1 MNRVSVTSLM
11 KSGNVTSKIICWSLL
26 ALFGDAMPSAARY
39 PRQKQLA
46 LLQPLVVKWRYQSD
60 QTSNLTPAA
69 DKTTV
74 FLPLA
79 AGTLLALNAA
89 DGKLIWRAEAGGE
102 VSAPPTTD
110 DRSVYAATRYSEPEQ
125 RLVHGTLRSLSKTTG
140 VTLWMRTLP
149 GPLGGSLIAGENALF
164 AGSSDGRVYAFDKH
178 TGLTLWINQYSEGFS
193 SQPSLSG
200 QLVYLS
206 SDGGNLLALDQATG
220 RPVWQYRTHGA
231 IQGPIVVANG
241 VV

>member
-46 LLQPLVVKWRYQSD
+46 LSQPLVVKWRYQSD

-79 AGTLLALNAA
+79 GGTLVSLNAT

-102 VSAPPTTD
+102 FSAAPTTD
-110 DRSVYAATRYSEPEQ
+110 ERSVYAATRYSEAAQ
-125 RLVHGTLRSLSKTTG
+125 GQFQGQVHGTLRALSKTTG
-140 VTLWMRTLP
+140 VTLWMRTVP
-149 GPLGGSLIAGENALF
+149 GPLGGTLVVGENAVF
-164 AGSSDGRVYAFDKH
+164 A
-178 TGLTLWINQYSEGFS
+178 
-193 SQPSLSG
+193 
-200 QLVYLS
+200 
-206 SDGGNLLALDQATG
+206 
-220 RPVWQYRTHGA
+220 
-231 IQGPIVVANG
+231 
-241 VV
+241 

>member
-1 MNRVSVTSLM
+1 M
-11 KSGNVTSKIICWSLL
+11 KPGKVISNIICWSLL
-26 ALFGDAMPSAARY
+26 ALFGAAIPSAARY
-39 PRQKQLA
+39 PWQKQVA
-46 LLQPLVVKWRYQSD
+46 LSQPLVVKWRYQSD

-74 FLPLA
+74 FLPLT
-79 AGTLLALNAA
+79 AGTLIALNAH

-102 VSAPPTTD
+102 FSAAPTTD

-149 GPLGGSLIAGENALF
+149 GPLGGSLVAGEDALF
-164 AGSSDGRVYAFDKH
+164 AGGADGRVYAFDKH

-193 SQPSLSG
+193 TQP
-200 QLVYLS
+200 LVSVKL
-206 SDGGNLLALDQATG
+206 
-220 RPVWQYRTHGA
+220 
-231 IQGPIVVANG
+231 I
-241 VV
+241 